1 MQALIKSLLQF
12 LFDKVNQL
20 RASEVS
26 LGQAVQGSGSF
37 LEPFPIF
44 HSSVCAAVNKT
55 GILHVAGNMLFVRG
69 SFLILAAA
77 IAKYVVSLFVNPF

>member
-1 MQALIKSLLQF
+1 MQALIKSHLQF

-26 LGQAVQGSGSF
+26 LGQAVQGSSSL

-44 HSSVCAAVNKT
+44 HSPFCAAVNKT
-55 GILHVAGNMLFVRG
+55 GILHVAGNMLFARG
-69 SFLILAAA
+69 PFLISAAA
-77 IAKYVVSLFVNPF
+77 TAKNVVSLFVNPF